1 MSTELND
8 LNLKG
13 CTPVPL
19 AHYLKALGIFRIVA
33 EQKDP
38 EAKGFWKGDF
48 FQLRTV
54 IDRES
59 LRSFLLEEYR
69 PTPIIAPWNG
79 GSGFYF
85 QEEKLNEKDP
95 NTGKRRKTGRRIQHT
110 TATRAVQAI
119 LESKA
124 DRLSAYRESLAI
136 AKSLVE
142 KMGLEEAPT
151 KERKEMLIQAVRNS
165 LPDPAIDWLDA
176 SVILTT
182 EKAKYPPLLGTGGN
196 DGNLDFSSNFM
207 QRLADIFDFSEKNGR
222 SIAQS
227 VSWLDGALFAEN
239 TDGLIS
245 GISIGQFYPGAAGGA
260 NSASGFSSDP
270 HVNPWDYTLMIEGA
284 LFFASAT
291 VKRLQANMP
300 GILSYPFSVRPSGVG
315 YGSASESD
323 EKSARAEI
331 WMPLWE
337 RPTGLSEL
345 KTLMSEGRAQVG
357 ARPARNGVDFARAVA
372 SLGVDRG
379 LKSFQRYG
387 FLERNGKNFF
397 SVPLERI
404 VVSRKVQVELLD
416 DVDGWLDIFRDKA
429 RSDNAPS
436 SVRRALSL
444 LDLSILALCRES
456 SNDQVQAWRV
466 QDVLIAL
473 GRCERTIVLSSKRAK
488 EAFVKPVTPLSKDW
502 LVMANDRSPEFF
514 LASSLASVY
523 GNYKDRENRE
533 FIMWL
538 RSQIE
543 PIDHANFRS
552 FDEKSENDVIWSEG
566 EPVAVMND
574 IFSRRIMMAVR
585 SGASCYPDRGKIEAD
600 LGDIAAFIEGR
611 INEKRMIDILCGL
624 ILVNW
629 PYVSRNFIERQIQ
642 SDLILPSASYAMIK
656 LCFAGGKV
664 CDAEIPLVPQ
674 IHRRAAIGD
683 GFGAMQLAERR
694 LRGSDLPVAKI
705 STKVSLE
712 SMKRIAAAQLFPI
725 GEGQIEQL
733 TDIVM
738 RPRVI

>member
-1 MSTELND
+1 
-8 LNLKG
+8 
-13 CTPVPL
+13 
-19 AHYLKALGIFRIVA
+19 
-33 EQKDP
+33 
-38 EAKGFWKGDF
+38 
-48 FQLRTV
+48 
-54 IDRES
+54 
-59 LRSFLLEEYR
+59 
-69 PTPIIAPWNG
+69 
-79 GSGFYF
+79 
-85 QEEKLNEKDP
+85 
-95 NTGKRRKTGRRIQHT
+95 
-110 TATRAVQAI
+110 
-119 LESKA
+119 
-124 DRLSAYRESLAI
+124 
-136 AKSLVE
+136 
-142 KMGLEEAPT
+142 
-151 KERKEMLIQAVRNS
+151 
-165 LPDPAIDWLDA
+165 
-176 SVILTT
+176 
-182 EKAKYPPLLGTGGN
+182 
-196 DGNLDFSSNFM
+196 
-207 QRLADIFDFSEKNGR
+207 
-222 SIAQS
+222 
-227 VSWLDGALFAEN
+227 
-239 TDGLIS
+239 
-245 GISIGQFYPGAAGGA
+245 
-260 NSASGFSSDP
+260 
-270 HVNPWDYTLMIEGA
+270 
-284 LFFASAT
+284 
-291 VKRLQANMP
+291 
-300 GILSYPFSVRPSGVG
+300 
-315 YGSASESD
+315 
-323 EKSARAEI
+323 
-331 WMPLWE
+331 
-337 RPTGLSEL
+337 
-345 KTLMSEGRAQVG
+345 MSEGRAQVG

-629 PYVSRNFIERQIQ
+629 PYVSRNFIERQTQ

-733 TDIVM
+733 TDIVL